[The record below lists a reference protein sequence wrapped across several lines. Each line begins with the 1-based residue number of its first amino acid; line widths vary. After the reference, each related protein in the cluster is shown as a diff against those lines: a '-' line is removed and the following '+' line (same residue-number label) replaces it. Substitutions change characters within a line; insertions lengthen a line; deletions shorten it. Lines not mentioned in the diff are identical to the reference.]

1 VYIQQ
6 DCLYSNLSYL
16 LILSNDLGATEMLT
30 LLVKTLA
37 LAVVLDLVIGAI
49 VKLRN
54 THVQHT
60 PLLMKPLLLKSIA
73 IKQRRIRR

>member
-1 VYIQQ
+1 
-6 DCLYSNLSYL
+6 
-16 LILSNDLGATEMLT
+16 MLT